1 MDSNRFRVAHICQSD
16 DPNVGGSLSV
26 ARALVRE
33 QRKLGLDARLI
44 FLYRANS
51 TSDRPPNNTDS
62 LWCDVERK
70 SRWLHG
76 VPRLR
81 RILKQFDPA
90 IIHHHDGILWPRLAT
105 MTLGRPLVTH
115 GHLGLPAQGF
125 FSPARL
131 TQFVVARTTDRLI
144 AISEWVA
151 SSWERGGFP
160 KKRIWLIPNGVET
173 NRFFSRSSGEKQALR
188 KQLGLP
194 VDCQIA
200 LWVGRLHRKMKGLDR
215 LVATASVLRP
225 PFHLVVVGDGPD
237 RSWLEDK
244 MKQIGREASDYTLV
258 GKVADPSLYF
268 GAADMFLFTS
278 VVEPFGLV
286 LLEAAASG
294 LPVFAFDCEGGGRDL
309 LHKVKATIAR
319 EDEAGWLV
327 EQMNSRPNQLNTV
340 EITKMVRL
348 EFSWESAA
356 RKTIELYQE
365 LLEIAKQRNI
375 DVLSVGKRAG
385 SF

>member
-1 MDSNRFRVAHICQSD
+1 MESNRFRVAHICQSD

-26 ARALVRE
+26 ARALVQE
-33 QRKLGLDARLI
+33 QRKLGLDARLV
-44 FLYRANS
+44 FLYRTAS
-51 TSDRPPNNTDS
+51 TSARPLNATDS

-70 SRWLHG
+70 SRWLRG
-76 VPRLR
+76 VPCLR
-81 RILKQFDPA
+81 RVLRQFDPA

-105 MTLGRPLVTH
+105 MTTGRPLVTH
-115 GHLGLPAQGF
+115 GHLGLPTQGF

-131 TQFVVARTTDRLI
+131 TQFVVKRTTDRLI

-160 KKRIWLIPNGVET
+160 KERIRLIPNGVKTDCFVSKTFE
-173 NRFFSRSSGEKQALR
+173 EKQALR
-188 KQLGLP
+188 QRLGLP
-194 VDCQIA
+194 MDCRIV
-200 LWVGRLHRKMKGLDR
+200 LWVGRLHCETKGLDR
-215 LVATASVLRP
+215 LAAIASVIRP

-244 MKQIGREASDYTLV
+244 LKQIGREESGYTLV
-258 GKVADPSLYF
+258 GKVTDPTTYF

-278 VVEPFGLV
+278 KVEPFGLV

-294 LPVFAFDCEGGGRDL
+294 LPVFAFNCKGGGRDL
-309 LHKVKATIAR
+309 LKKLKVTVTF
-319 EDEAGWLV
+319 ENNAGWLV
-327 EQMNSRPNQLNTV
+327 EQMRLLPDRTGTM

-356 RKTIELYQE
+356 RKTVEMYQE
-365 LLEIAKQRNI
+365 LLKMLRL
-375 DVLSVGKRAG
+375 DHH
-385 SF
+385 